1 MPDSAF
7 HESKGVG
14 SNSFFSFFLR
24 GDDSVFIKWKRWNQ
38 FYQYNIS
45 GRGDILKYKR
55 LKQVGMISL
64 Q

>member
-24 GDDSVFIKWKRWNQ
+24 GDASVFIK
-38 FYQYNIS
+38 
-45 GRGDILKYKR
+45 
-55 LKQVGMISL
+55 
-64 Q
+64 